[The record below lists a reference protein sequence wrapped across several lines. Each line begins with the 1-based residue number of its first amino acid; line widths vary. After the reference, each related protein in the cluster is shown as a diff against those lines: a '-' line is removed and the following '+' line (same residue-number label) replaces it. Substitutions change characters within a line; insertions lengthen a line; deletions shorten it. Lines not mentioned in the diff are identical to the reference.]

1 MIVRTTA
8 AQPASLIHRTV
19 LSNGIVV
26 LVAENPTADIIAARF
41 FLRAGS
47 RWEQPNQAGLSHLI
61 SAVLTKGTQT
71 LSSLEIAEQ
80 VESVGASL
88 GTDATTD
95 YFLLSL
101 KAVSADFKEML
112 ILAGEL
118 LRSPTFPQ
126 KELELERRLTLQAI
140 RSQQEQ
146 PFTVAYDQLRR
157 SMYGDHPYA
166 LSGLGTEETVSQLN
180 QTDLLAHHHTFF
192 RPDNLI
198 ISVSGRIQP
207 EVAVSLIESVLG
219 DWRSP
224 DQPLPILSSPPIL
237 GNPIYQTTAQDT
249 QQSILMLGY
258 RAPAVISPS
267 SPTVSQGSPSPSHPD
282 YAALKLLNTH
292 LGNGLSSRLFVEL
305 REKRGLAYEV
315 SAFYTTRL
323 ETAQFV
329 AYMGTA
335 AENTEIGLDGL
346 RSEIDRLGVIPLS
359 ADELQAAKNKMLG
372 QYALGKQT
380 NAQIAQTFGW
390 YETLGL
396 GIEFDQTFQQQIAN
410 ITAEQAQG
418 VALHYLMKPY
428 ISVVGPASAVSK
440 LASSP

>member
-1 MIVRTTA
+1 MTIRTIASQPTQLIDRTT
-8 AQPASLIHRTV
+8 

-88 GTDATTD
+88 GTDSTTD

-118 LRSPTFPQ
+118 LRSPTFPEQ
-126 KELELERRLTLQAI
+126 ELELERRLTLQAI

-166 LSGLGTEETVSQLN
+166 RSGLGTEETVSQLS
-180 QTDLLAHHHTFF
+180 QADLLRYHNTFF

-219 DWRSP
+219 DWQSP
-224 DQPLPILSSPPIL
+224 DQPLPILQAPPVL
-237 GNPIYQTTAQDT
+237 ANPIHQTTAQET

-258 RAPAVISPS
+258 LAPAVISS
-267 SPTVSQGSPSPSHPD
+267 SLQSSSISPGYPLPSHPD
-282 YAALKLLNTH
+282 YATLKLLHTY

-323 ETAQFV
+323 DTAQFV

-335 AENTEIGLDGL
+335 AENTAIGLAGL
-346 RSEIDRLGVIPLS
+346 RSEIDRLGVMPLS
-359 ADELQAAKNKMLG
+359 AEELQAAKNKMLG

-380 NAQIAQTFGW
+380 NAQIAQAFGW

-396 GIEFDQTFQQQIAN
+396 GIEFDQTFQKQIAS
-410 ITAEQAQG
+410 ITAEQAQA
-418 VALHYLMKPY
+418 VAQQYLTKPY
-428 ISVVGPASAVSK
+428 VSVVGPASAVSK
-440 LASSP
+440 LN